1 MGCTQS
7 KIENEETVNR
17 CKERKQ
23 HMERA
28 VTARNKFA
36 AAHSAHAMSLKN
48 TGAALS
54 DFAQG
59 EVIYPSA
66 AAAVAT
72 AASSA
77 AVGGASPPP
86 PLPPYDNFPPP
97 PPPLPASFTTS
108 SPLQRASTMPEFA
121 VTRSD
126 NKHSDPI
133 VEEENEEDVETESNH
148 SHSLKRR
155 SSKSGGR
162 GGISPPKVI
171 EDEVVHQPRKN
182 DQRNREQHQP
192 PSSLE
197 NSTWDYF
204 FSTDNVPGPSL
215 VEVDESRVEREEIER
230 KMLEERARRREMDAK
245 SEKVEKV
252 AEVVEAVSE
261 LPPQPPPPE
270 AAMVAA
276 KAVKRVKQGVPPE
289 GKKKSGGSNVN
300 LLQIFVDLDD
310 CFLKASES
318 AHEVSRMLEAARL
331 HYHSNFADKRGI

>member
-59 EVIYPSA
+59 EVIYPSS
-66 AAAVAT
+66 AAAVAS

-77 AVGGASPPP
+77 AVGGAT
-86 PLPPYDNFPPP
+86 PLPPIPPYENLPP
-97 PPPLPASFTTS
+97 PPPLPFTTS
-108 SPLQRASTMPEFA
+108 SPLQRASTMPEF
-121 VTRSD
+121 SIPQPE

-133 VEEENEEDVETESNH
+133 IEEENEEDVETES
-148 SHSLKRR
+148 SHSLKPRR
-155 SSKSGGR
+155 SKSGGR
-162 GGISPPKVI
+162 GGILPPEVTD
-171 EDEVVHQPRKN
+171 DEVLHQPIPN
-182 DQRNREQHQP
+182 DQRERLPLPTPQN
-192 PSSLE
+192 SS
-197 NSTWDYF
+197 WDYF
-204 FSTDNVPGPSL
+204 FQYDNVPGPTL
-215 VEVDESRVEREEIER
+215 ADVEENSVEREEIER
-230 KMLEERARRREMDAK
+230 KMLEERARRKEMDGKGKIA
-245 SEKVEKV
+245 ETV
-252 AEVVEAVSE
+252 AEVVETVSE

-270 AAMVAA
+270 AAMAA
-276 KAVKRVKQGVPPE
+276 TKVGKRVKQGVPAE

-300 LLQIFVDLDD
+300 LVQIFVKLDD
-310 CFLKASES
+310 YFLQASES
-318 AHEVSRMLEAARL
+318 AYEVSRMLEATRL
-331 HYHSNFADKRGI
+331 HYHSNFADKKGIKSL